1 MNSCSIEYSVVVPV
15 YNSQNTLRH
24 LVERVARVLRNR
36 GSAFEVIL
44 VDDCST
50 DDSSRVVSAIAH
62 EEEFVCAIRL
72 PTNVGQ
78 HQATLEGFARSRGE
92 CVITLDDDLQHPPE
106 EMVKLIGAIEQGY
119 LVAIARFPQSR
130 HALHKRLFSKI
141 KRFIE
146 HRVYQTPRH
155 LFISGF
161 KAIKGEVARQLA
173 RTACPNPYL
182 PAQIYRQVPF
192 DQIINVDVRH
202 EPTQVGRSRYGMWKS
217 FKFLCRLLRE
227 SMKNGKTL

>member
-1 MNSCSIEYSVVVPV
+1 MDSCSIEYSVVVPV

-24 LVERVARVLRNR
+24 LVDRVARVLRER
-36 GSAFEVIL
+36 GGDFEVIL

-50 DDSSRVVSAIAH
+50 DDSGSVVSAIAH

-72 PTNVGQ
+72 PSNVGQ
-78 HQATLEGFARSRGE
+78 HQATLEGFACSRGE

-106 EMVKLIGAIEQGY
+106 EMVKLIDAIEQGF
-119 LVAIARFPQSR
+119 LVAIARFSQSR
-130 HALHKRLFSKI
+130 HVPHKRLLGKI

-161 KAIKGEVARQLA
+161 KAIKGDVARQLA
-173 RTACPNPYL
+173 RTARPNPYL
-182 PAQIYRQVPF
+182 PAEIYRQVPF
-192 DQIINVDVRH
+192 EQITNADVRH
-202 EPTQVGRSRYGMWKS
+202 EPTKVGRSRYGMWKS
-217 FKFLCRLLRE
+217 FTLLCRLLRE
-227 SMKNGKTL
+227 SI